1 MVVTSRLNFK
11 LILLN
16 SNQVAP
22 ISELETFKTMSMWLI
37 SPLSNRLKLSNN
49 SISRE
54 NSNINRLVT
63 MIKITMYSDKQEPFK
78 MLLSRSNNK
87 SQLIMESNSR
97 AKFKTH
103 IHLKTSSAF
112 KVAW

>member
-1 MVVTSRLNFK
+1 MVVTSRPNFK

-16 SNQVAP
+16 SKQVP
-22 ISELETFKTMSMWLI
+22 ISELGTFKTMSMWLI

-87 SQLIMESNSR
+87 SQLITESNSR

-103 IHLKTSSAF
+103 IHLKTSSVF